1 MKGASVGG
9 APSLFWGIYLFRREE
24 VEILFLGWVFLRKA
38 AFEGSGAFVKRY
50 LFWKHLLLSKR
61 GRFFF
66 SLARRGARPE
76 AVKKLVSFFYGL
88 SFLGKSFLFFKD

>member
-1 MKGASVGG
+1 MWFCKEIFV
-9 APSLFWGIYLFRREE
+9 LGI
-24 VEILFLGWVFLRKA
+24 
-38 AFEGSGAFVKRY
+38 
-50 LFWKHLLLSKR
+50 LLLSKR
-61 GRFFF
+61 WRLFS